1 MFITK
6 KHLPRRAVLKAAG
19 VSLALPFLDA
29 MVPAGTAL
37 AQTAAVPRLRTG
49 FFYIPHGA
57 IMGNTSHGPSLDKW
71 TPSGSGATFKLSPI
85 LASLEPYKK
94 YVSSFGNLQNAA
106 TAGSVHSFTPA
117 TWLSATRPDTGAPRA
132 HMATT
137 LDQVI
142 AKIIGQETPL
152 PSLEVAAETTVQS
165 AAGGG
170 GYYSTLSFRDAESPL
185 PMEPNPRKVFLQ
197 LFGEGDTP
205 QERATINTRTSSL
218 LDLILEGTKSLK
230 GNLGNG
236 DRAAL
241 DGYLESVREV
251 ERRTQKAGAKDL
263 SALTIPEAPVG
274 EQDAFAEQVKLMF
287 DLVALAYQ
295 ADLTRVASYIMAAEG
310 TNRTVQPHRY
320 SGFLPSRLTPR
331 QRSDENRKAGQDPDV
346 APRAVCGLRQEDGG
360 DARRSGIAARS
371 LDLHVRIEHEQQRPT
386 RQLPGAEHRGWRRQR
401 QDEARWPAYRAA
413 GAHADRESPP
423 DAASE
428 GRCRTRRVRRQHG
441 HDRGG
446 LRVMAVSLNRRD
458 VLKGALG
465 VFATWTSSRVL
476 SAQQAFGGVRRL
488 TDQMTVVDGGG
499 SNVLAFFTG
508 EGFVL
513 VDGGAPKSFEKVMAS
528 LDANAKVNTLFNT
541 HHHVDQTGNNE
552 MFSAGTKI
560 VAHKRT
566 LEWMSADHWIQADDR
581 YEKARP
587 KVARPTETFLAS
599 GSLNTGRRADR
610 LRVPA
615 SGPYERR
622 YLCPLQEC
630 KRSGGGRR
638 GIAAARSRA
647 RLPDRSVDR
656 RARGCDGCP
665 PDARE

>member
-1 MFITK
+1 M
-6 KHLPRRAVLKAAG
+6 
-19 VSLALPFLDA
+19 ALPFLDA

-37 AQTAAVPRLRTG
+37 AQTAAVPKLRTG

-71 TPSGSGATFKLSPI
+71 TPSGSGATFTLSSI

-205 QERATINTRTSSL
+205 QERATINTRTNSL

-236 DRAAL
+236 DRAVL

-251 ERRTQKAGAKDL
+251 ERRTQRAAAKDL
-263 SALTIPEAPVG
+263 SAFTIPEAPVG
-274 EQDAFAEQVKLMF
+274 ELDSFAAQVKLMF

-310 TNRTVQPHRY
+310 TNRTYNHI
-320 SGFLPSRLTPR
+320 GI
-331 QRSDENRKAGQDPDV
+331 PDSFHPV
-346 APRAVCGLRQEDGG
+346 SHHAN
-360 DARRSGIAARS
+360 
-371 LDLHVRIEHEQQRPT
+371 DLARIEKLAKIQTWHLEQFA
-386 RQLPGAEHRGWRRQR
+386 GFIKKMAETPDGQGTLLDHSIFMYGSNMSNS
-401 QDEARWPAYRAA
+401 
-413 GAHADRESPP
+413 DR
-423 DAASE
+423 
-428 GRCRTRRVRRQHG
+428 
-441 HDRGG
+441 HD
-446 LRVMAVSLNRRD
+446 NYPEPNI
-458 VLKGALG
+458 
-465 VFATWTSSRVL
+465 
-476 SAQQAFGGVRRL
+476 
-488 TDQMTVVDGGG
+488 VVGGG
-499 SNVLAFFTG
+499 SGKMRLGGQHLVLPERTPIANLHLTLLQKVGVERGSFGDSTG
-508 EGFVL
+508 
-513 VDGGAPKSFEKVMAS
+513 
-528 LDANAKVNTLFNT
+528 T
-541 HHHVDQTGNNE
+541 
-552 MFSAGTKI
+552 I
-560 VAHKRT
+560 
-566 LEWMSADHWIQADDR
+566 ADI
-581 YEKARP
+581 
-587 KVARPTETFLAS
+587 
-599 GSLNTGRRADR
+599 
-610 LRVPA
+610 
-615 SGPYERR
+615 
-622 YLCPLQEC
+622 
-630 KRSGGGRR
+630 
-638 GIAAARSRA
+638 
-647 RLPDRSVDR
+647 
-656 RARGCDGCP
+656 
-665 PDARE
+665 

>member
-37 AQTAAVPRLRTG
+37 AQTAAVPKLRTG

-142 AKIIGQETPL
+142 AKIIGQDTPL

-205 QERATINTRTSSL
+205 QERARINTRTNSL
-218 LDLILEGTKSLK
+218 LDLILEGTQSLK
-230 GNLGNG
+230 GNLGSG
-236 DRAAL
+236 DRAVL

-251 ERRTQKAGAKDL
+251 ERRTQKAAATDL
-263 SALTIPEAPVG
+263 SAFSIPEAPVG
-274 EQDAFAEQVKLMF
+274 ELDAFAEQVKLMF

-310 TNRTVQPHRY
+310 TNRTYNHIGVPDSFHPVSHHANDLARIDKLAKIQTWHLEQFA
-320 SGFLPSRLTPR
+320 GFIKKMAETPDG
-331 QRSDENRKAGQDPDV
+331 QGSLLDHSIFMYGSNMSNSDR
-346 APRAVCGLRQEDGG
+346 
-360 DARRSGIAARS
+360 
-371 LDLHVRIEHEQQRPT
+371 
-386 RQLPGAEHRGWRRQR
+386 
-401 QDEARWPAYRAA
+401 
-413 GAHADRESPP
+413 
-423 DAASE
+423 
-428 GRCRTRRVRRQHG
+428 
-441 HDRGG
+441 HD
-446 LRVMAVSLNRRD
+446 NYPEPNI
-458 VLKGALG
+458 
-465 VFATWTSSRVL
+465 
-476 SAQQAFGGVRRL
+476 
-488 TDQMTVVDGGG
+488 VVGGG
-499 SNVLAFFTG
+499 NGKMRLGGQHLVLPERTPIANLHLTLLQKVGVERDRFGDSTG
-508 EGFVL
+508 TIEDL
-513 VDGGAPKSFEKVMAS
+513 
-528 LDANAKVNTLFNT
+528 
-541 HHHVDQTGNNE
+541 
-552 MFSAGTKI
+552 
-560 VAHKRT
+560 
-566 LEWMSADHWIQADDR
+566 
-581 YEKARP
+581 
-587 KVARPTETFLAS
+587 
-599 GSLNTGRRADR
+599 
-610 LRVPA
+610 
-615 SGPYERR
+615 
-622 YLCPLQEC
+622 
-630 KRSGGGRR
+630 
-638 GIAAARSRA
+638 
-647 RLPDRSVDR
+647 
-656 RARGCDGCP
+656 
-665 PDARE
+665 

>member
-6 KHLPRRAVLKAAG
+6 KYIPRRAVLKAAG

-29 MVPAGTAL
+29 MVPARTAL
-37 AQTAAVPRLRTG
+37 AQTAAVPKLRTG

-71 TPSGSGATFKLSPI
+71 TPSGSGAAFTLSPI

-205 QERATINTRTSSL
+205 QERATINTRTNSL
-218 LDLILEGTKSLK
+218 LDLILEGTNSLK

-236 DRAAL
+236 DRAVL

-251 ERRTQKAGAKDL
+251 ERRTQKAAAKDL
-263 SALTIPEAPVG
+263 SAFTIPEAPVG
-274 EQDAFAEQVKLMF
+274 ELDSFAEQVRLMF

-310 TNRTVQPHRY
+310 TNRTYNHI
-320 SGFLPSRLTPR
+320 GI
-331 QRSDENRKAGQDPDV
+331 PDSFHPV
-346 APRAVCGLRQEDGG
+346 SHHAN
-360 DARRSGIAARS
+360 
-371 LDLHVRIEHEQQRPT
+371 DLARIEKLAKIQTWHLDQFA
-386 RQLPGAEHRGWRRQR
+386 GFVKKMAETPDGQGSLLDHSIFMYGSNMSNS
-401 QDEARWPAYRAA
+401 
-413 GAHADRESPP
+413 DR
-423 DAASE
+423 
-428 GRCRTRRVRRQHG
+428 
-441 HDRGG
+441 HD
-446 LRVMAVSLNRRD
+446 NYPEPNI
-458 VLKGALG
+458 
-465 VFATWTSSRVL
+465 
-476 SAQQAFGGVRRL
+476 
-488 TDQMTVVDGGG
+488 VVGGG
-499 SNVLAFFTG
+499 NGKMRLGGQHLVLPERTPIANLHLTLLQKVGVERDRFGDSTG
-508 EGFVL
+508 
-513 VDGGAPKSFEKVMAS
+513 
-528 LDANAKVNTLFNT
+528 TI
-541 HHHVDQTGNNE
+541 
-552 MFSAGTKI
+552 AG
-560 VAHKRT
+560 V
-566 LEWMSADHWIQADDR
+566 
-581 YEKARP
+581 
-587 KVARPTETFLAS
+587 
-599 GSLNTGRRADR
+599 
-610 LRVPA
+610 
-615 SGPYERR
+615 
-622 YLCPLQEC
+622 
-630 KRSGGGRR
+630 
-638 GIAAARSRA
+638 
-647 RLPDRSVDR
+647 
-656 RARGCDGCP
+656 
-665 PDARE
+665 